1 MHLTFHRCTSS
12 DLEQLI
18 AISRETFEAAFKE
31 ANNPTDFQNYMDFA
45 FDRDKLLSELENEKS
60 KFYFI
65 KEKEELV
72 GYFKVNEGE
81 AQTDV
86 KDFDSFELERIYVVE
101 SHQGRKI
108 GATMLQNVLE
118 LAKKEGKQYVWLGVW
133 EENTAAIRFY
143 QRFGFKKFDT
153 HPYYIGKDRQTDWL
167 MRLDL

>member
-31 ANNPTDFQNYMDFA
+31 ANDPTDFQNYIDFA

-60 KFYFI
+60 KFYFV

-81 AQTDV
+81 VQTDV

-108 GATMLQNVLE
+108 GAAMLQNVLE

>member
-18 AISRETFEAAFKE
+18 TISRETFEAAFKE
-31 ANNPTDFQNYMDFA
+31 ANDPTDFQNYMDFA

>member
-1 MHLTFHRCTSS
+1 MHLTFHRCTNS

-31 ANNPTDFQNYMDFA
+31 ANDPTDFQNYIDFA

-108 GATMLQNVLE
+108 GAAMLQNVLE

-143 QRFGFKKFDT
+143 QRFDFKKFDT